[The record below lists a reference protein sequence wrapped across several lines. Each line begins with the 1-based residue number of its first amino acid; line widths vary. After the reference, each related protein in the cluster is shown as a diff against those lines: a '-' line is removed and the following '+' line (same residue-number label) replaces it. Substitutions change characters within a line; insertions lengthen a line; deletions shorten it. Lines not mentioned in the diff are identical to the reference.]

1 MEEGDDDGG
10 GCEGERPTEEAR
22 SGGGQEE
29 GGRACSG
36 RGSVE
41 GAEGHDG
48 GQAAGD
54 GGKGVFVFDSRPQYR
69 SYKANFSIPAAA
81 GNISCALSCWLGCLS
96 SLCIGL

>member
-1 MEEGDDDGG
+1 MEEGDHDDCGG

-29 GGRACSG
+29 GGGRACSG

-48 GQAAGD
+48 GQAQGD
-54 GGKGVFVFDSRPQYR
+54 GGKGACVCDSILHYR
-69 SYKANFSIPAAA
+69 S
-81 GNISCALSCWLGCLS
+81 
-96 SLCIGL
+96 

>member
-48 GQAAGD
+48 GQAQGD
-54 GGKGVFVFDSRPQYR
+54 GGKGVSVIVDLNTEAIKPTSRSRPET
-69 SYKANFSIPAAA
+69 
-81 GNISCALSCWLGCLS
+81 
-96 SLCIGL
+96 

>member
-1 MEEGDDDGG
+1 MEEGDHDDGG

-22 SGGGQEE
+22 SGGGGQEE

-48 GQAAGD
+48 GQAQGD
-54 GGKGVFVFDSRPQYR
+54 GGKGACVCVCDSILHYR
-69 SYKANFSIPAAA
+69 S
-81 GNISCALSCWLGCLS
+81 
-96 SLCIGL
+96 